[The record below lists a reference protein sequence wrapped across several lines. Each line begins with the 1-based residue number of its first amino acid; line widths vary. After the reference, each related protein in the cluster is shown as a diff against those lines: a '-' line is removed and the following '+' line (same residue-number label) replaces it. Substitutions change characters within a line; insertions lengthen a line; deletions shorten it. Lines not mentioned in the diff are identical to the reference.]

1 MARIL
6 LAGAAALVCLAA
18 NAFAQDSAPAPDPGT
33 AESAPLEPMGPI
45 VNGKHIQPSLSDI
58 MEREAL
64 KQPPGQADAA
74 PPPRGSSTSDKEL
87 DELYDQVL
95 KQSQPQP

>member
-6 LAGAAALVCLAA
+6 MAGAAALVILAA
-18 NAFAQDSAPAPDPGT
+18 NAFAQSSAPAPDPGV
-33 AESAPLEPMGPI
+33 EPAPLEPMGPI

-58 MEREAL
+58 MEREAQ
-64 KQPPGQADAA
+64 KQPPGEPGAA
-74 PPPRGSSTSDKEL
+74 PPARGSSTSDKEL
-87 DELYDQVL
+87 DELYDEVL